1 MLLSPQQR
9 EEYYVFLQ
17 RKDNMKSEEFEKIV
31 KDLGDL
37 KNLPNNAL
45 IENMDLLTTDFE
57 LTKNNIINLTLYL
70 DKVEEMYNKMLGEY
84 QNRGNGK

>member
-1 MLLSPQQR
+1 MFLL
-9 EEYYVFLQ
+9 

-37 KNLPNNAL
+37 KNLSNNVL